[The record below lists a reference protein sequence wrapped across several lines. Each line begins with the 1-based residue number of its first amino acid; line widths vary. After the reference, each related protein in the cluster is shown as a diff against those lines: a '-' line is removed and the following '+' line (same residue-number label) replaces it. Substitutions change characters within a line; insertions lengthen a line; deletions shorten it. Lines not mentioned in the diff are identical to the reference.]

1 MEKDVNSS
9 AASSRGFGVT
19 VVNVMH
25 SLGHINIQGLPLLY
39 PVLRDHF
46 AFGYVGVALLTLVSQ
61 TITGPMQ
68 ITFGV
73 LTRFVRRFRILGFG
87 NALAFVGTIFMAA
100 SQNFGHLIMGRVFR
114 SLGTCTYHPV
124 GGAIVAAQFPQSRA
138 KALGLYDTAGNIG
151 SLIAPLLVGALLH
164 VMGWRSVLFVLGAPF
179 IITSILCF
187 SVKEPPL
194 QLERATDGQK
204 HDRFGFREYKA
215 VFQDRNSLIL
225 SLTMM
230 AGAGG
235 RGTGVIQSYLAVLLV
250 DRFGISASFAA
261 VIFTAYTLGGM
272 FGPLIMGWFSDRTS
286 PLAATR
292 FNLIFSAVFLV
303 SILYPA
309 TPGIGLGL
317 CVFFSGFFIGSR
329 NSLLQ
334 TLLIQSGSKEAR
346 IDTQLSLYFTIGA
359 VSGPVWTI
367 LTGVLL
373 EHFGMSAAIWTMAAS
388 YFFAML
394 ILNFIRLDKP
404 ET

>member
-1 MEKDVNSS
+1 LAEKDGNSI
-9 AASSRGFGVT
+9 AVSSRRFGVT

-25 SLGHINIQGLPLLY
+25 SLGHINIQGLPILY
-39 PVLRDHF
+39 PVLRDYF
-46 AFGYVGVALLTLVSQ
+46 AFGYMGVALLTLVSQ

-73 LTRFVRRFRILGFG
+73 LTRFVRRFRILGIG
-87 NALAFVGTIFMAA
+87 NLLAFIGTIFMAA
-100 SQNFGHLIMGRVFR
+100 SQSFGHLIVGRVFR

-151 SLIAPLLVGALLH
+151 NLIAPLLVGVLLH
-164 VMGWRSVLFVLGAPF
+164 VMGWRSVLFILGAPF
-179 IITSILCF
+179 IITSLLCF

-194 QLERATDGQK
+194 EPAAGGKKR
-204 HDRFGFREYKA
+204 DRFGLQEYKA

-272 FGPLIMGWFSDRTS
+272 FGPLMMGWFSDRTS
-286 PLAATR
+286 PLLATR
-292 FNLIFSAVFLV
+292 SNLIFSAICLV

-309 TPGIGLGL
+309 TPGIVLGL

-373 EHFGMSAAIWTMAAS
+373 EHFGMDAAIWTMAAS

-394 ILNFIRLDKP
+394 ILNYIRLEP
-404 ET
+404 PAV